1 MNEWLNA
8 HWTELMTLLG
18 IGATGSGSA
27 VLGHK
32 MIDKKQNAHL
42 KENDKRLDNLE
53 KKVTEIDGEIKVNST
68 SDQQFR
74 NEIGHRLGSIENLNN
89 KILEHLLKSK

>member
-1 MNEWLNA
+1 MNEWLKA

-42 KENDKRLDNLE
+42 KKNDQRLDNLE
-53 KKVTEIDGEIKVNST
+53 KKVIEVESEVKVNST

-89 KILEHLLKSK
+89 KILEHLLKTK

>member
-1 MNEWLNA
+1 MAGLR
-8 HWTELMTLLG
+8 TLLG

-42 KENDKRLDNLE
+42 KKNDQRLDNLE
-53 KKVTEIDGEIKVNST
+53 KKVIEVESEVKVNST

-89 KILEHLLKSK
+89 KILEHLLKTK

>member
-1 MNEWLNA
+1 
-8 HWTELMTLLG
+8 
-18 IGATGSGSA
+18 
-27 VLGHK
+27 

-42 KENDKRLDNLE
+42 KKNDQRLDNLE

-89 KILEHLLKSK
+89 KILEHLLKTK

>member
-1 MNEWLNA
+1 MQEWLNQ
-8 HWTELMTLLG
+8 HWAELMTLLG

-42 KENDKRLDNLE
+42 KKNDQRLDDLE
-53 KKVTEIDGEIKVNST
+53 KKLQK
-68 SDQQFR
+68 
-74 NEIGHRLGSIENLNN
+74 
-89 KILEHLLKSK
+89 

>member
-1 MNEWLNA
+1 MNEWLNQ

-42 KENDKRLDNLE
+42 KKNDERLDNLE
-53 KKVTEIDGEIKVNST
+53 KKVIEVESEVKVNST

-89 KILEHLLKSK
+89 KILEHLLKTK

>member
-1 MNEWLNA
+1 MNEWLNQ

-42 KENDKRLDNLE
+42 KKNDERLDTLE
-53 KKVTEIDGEIKVNST
+53 KKVTEIDGEIKLNST

-74 NEIGHRLGSIENLNN
+74 KEMGHRLGSIENLNN
-89 KILEHLLKSK
+89 KILENLLKSK

>member
-1 MNEWLNA
+1 
-8 HWTELMTLLG
+8 MTLLG

-42 KENDKRLDNLE
+42 KKNDQRLDNLE
-53 KKVTEIDGEIKVNST
+53 KKVIEVESEVKVNST

-89 KILEHLLKSK
+89 KILEHLLKTK

>member
-1 MNEWLNA
+1 MNEWITQ
-8 HWTELMTLLG
+8 HWTELMALLG
-18 IGATGSGSA
+18 VGATGAGGS

-32 MIDKKQNAHL
+32 MIDKEQNAKL
-42 KENDKRLDNLE
+42 KSHSNRLQTLE
-53 KKVTEIDGEIKVNST
+53 TKVNSIQSEVKINST

-74 NEIGHRLGSIENLNN
+74 TEIGHRLGSIENLNN

>member
-1 MNEWLNA
+1 MNEWLTQ
-8 HWTELMTLLG
+8 HWAELMALLG
-18 IGATGSGSA
+18 VGATGAGGS

-32 MIDKKQNAHL
+32 MIDKEQNAHL
-42 KENDKRLDNLE
+42 KKNDQRLDNLE
-53 KKVTEIDGEIKVNST
+53 KKVTEIEGEVKVNST

>member
-1 MNEWLNA
+1 
-8 HWTELMTLLG
+8 
-18 IGATGSGSA
+18 
-27 VLGHK
+27 
-32 MIDKKQNAHL
+32 MIDKQQNAHL
-42 KENDKRLDNLE
+42 KKNDQRLDNLE

-89 KILEHLLKSK
+89 KILEHLLKTK

>member
-1 MNEWLNA
+1 MNEWLTQ
-8 HWTELMTLLG
+8 HWAELMALLG
-18 IGATGSGSA
+18 VGATGAGGS

-32 MIDKKQNAHL
+32 LIDKQQNATL
-42 KENDKRLDNLE
+42 KQHDNRLDNLE
-53 KKVTEIDGEIKVNST
+53 KKVTNIESEVKINST